1 MILKLT
7 LQPLV
12 ENALYHGIKSK
23 RGGGT
28 ITIRAKQNHD
38 HQVLLEVE
46 DDGVGCTPYSLG
58 KIQQEIDSESN
69 EIILKESGLA
79 NVSKRIKLYYGKQ
92 YGLSINSHYQEGTQ
106 ITVAIPAK

>member
-1 MILKLT
+1 LT

-12 ENALYHGIKSK
+12 ENALYHGIKPK

-28 ITIRAKQNHD
+28 ITVRAKQNNGHE
-38 HQVLLEVE
+38 VLLEVE
-46 DDGVGCTPYSLG
+46 DDGVGCTPYRLG
-58 KIQQEIDSESN
+58 KIQQEINSESD
-69 EIILKESGLA
+69 EIILKETGFGLA

-92 YGLSINSHYQEGTQ
+92 YGLSINSQYQEGTQ

>member
-1 MILKLT
+1 LKLT

-12 ENALYHGIKSK
+12 ENALYHGIKPK
-23 RGGGT
+23 RSGGT
-28 ITIRAKQNHD
+28 ITVRARQNGD
-38 HQVLLEVE
+38 NQILLEVE

-58 KIQQEIDSESN
+58 RIQEEIDSESDD
-69 EIILKESGLA
+69 ITLKESGFGLA

-92 YGLSINSHYQEGTQ
+92 YGLSINSQYQTGTL